1 LLAERPMWAM
11 IIVVADVLVQHHA
24 RMLFAGDQ

>member
-11 IIVVADVLVQHHA
+11 IIVVADVLVQYHA
-24 RMLFAGDQ
+24 EMLFARDQ